1 MLFLLIIWNA
11 LTPIFIIVAFIEY
24 WGWTNFIWMLAS
36 NEKIVMGFI
45 GFQLSLFKRI
55 VVGWIRVQLSFQ
67 EDFNSQNSF

>member
-1 MLFLLIIWNA
+1 
-11 LTPIFIIVAFIEY
+11 
-24 WGWTNFIWMLAS
+24 MLAS